1 MKCSVIVAN
10 YNNAAVITQAL
21 QSIEQQTYTNWEVVI
36 VDDGSTDNSLQTID
50 AYLATV
56 PDRTKYKVVPFAENK
71 GQAIAKHAA
80 VTNSTGDVAGICDPD
95 DALHPEAIAKVMQ
108 VHLRNPGASIV
119 FTNLYRCDQHLQN
132 CEPGNEAGPIISSN
146 LLEDKVSA
154 FISFKRAVYN
164 LTTGFDPTLILA
176 SDQDLYFKLEEVGDI
191 IYIDEP
197 LYYYRVWPK
206 GVSQGF
212 DNYVRSR
219 DYRLMAIDNAVQRRK
234 VSGVK
239 MPGKHQLKRL
249 LSEIHLLQAE
259 GLIYSQQALGSKFL
273 KHLGLA
279 IHYNPLGSINRK
291 LKAAFILS
299 RIKRTL
305 LKSRKV

>member
-10 YNNAAVITQAL
+10 YNNGSVITQAL
-21 QSIEQQTYTNWEVVI
+21 QSVELQTYTNWEVVI
-36 VDDGSTDNSLQTID
+36 VDDGSTDNSLLEID
-50 AYLATV
+50 AYMASV
-56 PDRTKYKVVPFAENK
+56 PDRGKYKVIALGENR
-71 GQAIAKHAA
+71 GQAIAKHVA
-80 VTNSTGDVAGICDPD
+80 VTNTTGQIVAICDPD
-95 DALHPEAIAKVMQ
+95 DALHPEAIQKVMLL
-108 VHLRNPGASIV
+108 HLSNPNASIV

-132 CEPGNEAGPIISSN
+132 CEPGNEAGPIINSN

-154 FISFKRAVYN
+154 FISFKRAAYN
-164 LTTGFDPTLILA
+164 LTTGFNQSFVLA

-191 IYIDEP
+191 IYLDEP
-197 LYYYRVWPK
+197 LYYYRIWPK

-219 DYRLMAIDNAVQRRK
+219 DYRLRAIEDAVQRRK
-234 VSGVK
+234 VSGMK
-239 MPGKHQLKRL
+239 MPEKHQLKKL

-259 GLIYSQQALGSKFL
+259 GLVYSHQALGSKFL

-279 IHYNPLGSINRK
+279 ILYNPLGSINRK

-299 RIKRTL
+299 RVKRAL
-305 LKSRKV
+305 LKK